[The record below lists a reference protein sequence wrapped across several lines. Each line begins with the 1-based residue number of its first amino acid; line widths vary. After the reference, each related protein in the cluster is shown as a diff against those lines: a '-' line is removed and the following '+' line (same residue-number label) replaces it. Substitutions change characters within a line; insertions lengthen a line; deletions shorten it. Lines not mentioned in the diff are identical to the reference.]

1 MAAGGI
7 LGVTNSGT
15 LASVAGETAVFDL
28 YGTLNHDPAGLTPTF
43 YLTSNVEGSSG
54 TFNLH
59 PGAVANI

>member
-1 MAAGGI
+1 M
-7 LGVTNSGT
+7 T